1 MNKAKFELQV
11 MKAVIAQKR
20 RGAAKMK
27 AGAMKTARLK
37 NINKAQKIVNILAKH
52 V

>member
-1 MNKAKFELQV
+1 MHSAKFELQV

-20 RGAAKMK
+20 RQANKMTPSSV
-27 AGAMKTARLK
+27 KTALLR
-37 NINKAQKIVNILAKH
+37 NVAKAQRIVNVLSKY